1 MTGFRRSTRLQ
12 ILLGAL
18 VVVAALSTYGA
29 FVATRSRPLPNLAGA
44 RGTQVALGAS
54 MSAQPHPP
62 PTAPGRQASTA
73 DPSGGVPPAVPSA
86 RAQSMPAA
94 SSARPGEAVGRPN
107 PFASLV
113 VPQRSFGGP
122 GVLPPGSRPGFGIGL
137 PLPPGSAAPGGQ
149 GASPP
154 PPGAG
159 MTVGAI
165 IGGSE
170 RVAIIQDRGEIF
182 TVAVGDQVGDA
193 VVVEIHT
200 DKVVMRKGGVTF
212 ELLYGGAGS

>member
-1 MTGFRRSTRLQ
+1 MTGFRHTTRLQ

-54 MSAQPHPP
+54 VSAQPHPA

-73 DPSGGVPPAVPSA
+73 DPSGGAPPAVPSA
-86 RAQSMPAA
+86 RSQSVPAA
-94 SSARPGEAVGRPN
+94 PLARPGTVGRPN
-107 PFASLV
+107 PFAPLV
-113 VPQRSFGGP
+113 VPQRSFVGQ

-137 PLPPGSAAPGGQ
+137 PLPPGSAAPGGP

-170 RVAIIQDRGEIF
+170 RVAIIQNQGEIF
-182 TVAVGDQVGDA
+182 TVGVGDHVGDA

-200 DKVVMRKGGVTF
+200 DKVVMRKGEVTF
-212 ELLYGGAGS
+212 ELPYGGGGP

>member
-1 MTGFRRSTRLQ
+1 VTGFRRTTRLQ

-18 VVVAALSTYGA
+18 VAIAALSAYGA
-29 FVATRSRPLPNLAGA
+29 FVATRSRPLPNLSGA

-54 MSAQPHPP
+54 VSTQPHPA
-62 PTAPGRQASTA
+62 PTAPGRQASDAT
-73 DPSGGVPPAVPSA
+73 PSGGAPPPVPSA
-86 RAQSMPAA
+86 RAQSLPVA
-94 SSARPGEAVGRPN
+94 SPARPQEAVGRPN
-107 PFASLV
+107 PFAPLV
-113 VPQRSFGGP
+113 VPQRSFVGQ

-137 PLPPGSAAPGGQ
+137 PLPPGSAAP
-149 GASPP
+149 PP

-170 RVAIIQDRGEIF
+170 RVAIIQDRGENF
-182 TVAVGDQVGDA
+182 TVGVGDHVGDA

-212 ELLYGGAGS
+212 ELLYGSGGP

>member
-1 MTGFRRSTRLQ
+1 MTGFRFTTRLQ

-54 MSAQPHPP
+54 VSAQPHPV
-62 PTAPGRQASTA
+62 PTAPKRQASTA
-73 DPSGGVPPAVPSA
+73 DPSGGAPPAVPSA
-86 RAQSMPAA
+86 PFQSLPAA
-94 SSARPGEAVGRPN
+94 PPARPGAVGRSN
-107 PFASLV
+107 PFAPLV
-113 VPQRSFGGP
+113 VPQRSFVGQ

-170 RVAIIQDRGEIF
+170 RVAIIQNQGETF
-182 TVAVGDQVGDA
+182 TVGVGDHVGDA
-193 VVVEIHT
+193 VVVEIQT

-212 ELLYGGAGS
+212 ELSYAGGGP